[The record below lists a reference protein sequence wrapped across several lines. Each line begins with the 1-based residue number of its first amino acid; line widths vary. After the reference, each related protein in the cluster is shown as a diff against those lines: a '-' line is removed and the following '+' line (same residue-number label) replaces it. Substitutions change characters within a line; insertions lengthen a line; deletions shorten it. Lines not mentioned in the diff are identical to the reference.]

1 MASSD
6 VSPSEIREYFMAEN
20 MRSIYGDDPR
30 FHIPLLIIAEPVLP
44 DWQVLR
50 HRDFLSLYFVMS
62 GRGTHIVGDQR
73 YAICRG
79 DVYLLG
85 IGATHRFMDCHDLVA
100 TTIHFSPALFDQ
112 EALEALLATPGFQ
125 PLFVEDFVPESRDA
139 EGRSARWLHLGPDTL
154 GSVATDL
161 DEILQETNTA
171 GPVQKVLVRALML
184 RLMIRLSR
192 LYASYSTSN
201 GLAPSS
207 RSLREKSVATAVRFI
222 DENFASEL
230 RVNEIAKMVYLSPD
244 HFTEV
249 FSAVMGRTP
258 RDYIRHVRV
267 EHAKAGLQ
275 NSDIPITQLALECGL
290 CDHAHLSQVFRAVVG
305 MTPSKY
311 RAQFNPKKMS

>member
-1 MASSD
+1 MTLTNESRN
-6 VSPSEIREYFMAEN
+6 EIREYSMAEN
-20 MRSIYGDDPR
+20 MRNKYGDDPR

-62 GRGTHIVGDQR
+62 GRGTHIVDDRR

-85 IGATHRFMDCHDLVA
+85 IGATHRFVDCQDLAA
-100 TTIHFSPALFDQ
+100 TTIHFSPALFDR
-112 EALEALLATPGFQ
+112 ETLEALLETPGFQ
-125 PLFVEDFVPESRDA
+125 PLFVEDSVRESQGEEER
-139 EGRSARWLHLGPDTL
+139 GARWLHLGPDTL
-154 GSVATDL
+154 GSIAADL
-161 DEILQETNTA
+161 DEILQETNA
-171 GPVQKVLVRALML
+171 PGPVRKVLVRALVL

-192 LYASYSTSN
+192 LYASYSASN
-201 GLAPSS
+201 DLPPSS
-207 RSLREKSVATAVRFI
+207 RSLRENSVAIAVRFI

-258 RDYIRHVRV
+258 RDYIRHVRL
-267 EHAKAGLQ
+267 EHAKASLR
-275 NSDIPITQLALECGL
+275 NSNTPITQIALECGW
-290 CDHAHLSQVFRAVVG
+290 CDHAHLSQVFRTVVG
-305 MTPSKY
+305 LTPSQY
-311 RAQFNPKKMS
+311 RARFHSAKPH